1 MTGENAIIATYTW
14 TPEELIA
21 AHENSAR
28 ARCRRP
34 YRVGLGFIAL
44 MAILAG
50 CGHYASN
57 GWGIP
62 SVLFPLGGVYILF
75 LRKFAKRAALRRHFK
90 RRPDQNTEIV
100 WTMSDDHL
108 HIKTRETECQS
119 KWSQIAS
126 VRRARNGFLLYP
138 NETMFYW
145 LPFHAL
151 PDEAKREAA
160 ETLLREKI
168 QDFKDIT

>member
-1 MTGENAIIATYTW
+1 MTERNAITAGYTW

-21 AHENSAR
+21 AHENNAR
-28 ARCRRP
+28 AVCRRP
-34 YRVGLGFIAL
+34 YRVGLVFLAL

-50 CGHYASN
+50 WGYYSSR

-75 LRKFAKRAALRRHFK
+75 LRKFDKRAAIRRHFK
-90 RRPDQNTEIV
+90 RRPDRNTEIV
-100 WTMSDDHL
+100 WTMTSDDF
-108 HIKTRETECQS
+108 HIKTHETDYHS

-145 LPFHAL
+145 IPFHAL
-151 PDEAKREAA
+151 PDEQREAA
-160 ETLLREKI
+160 ETLLREKV